1 MSRDLHRAA
10 REGDL
15 VTLAAAIGEGIDLE
29 TRDRS
34 SRTPL
39 HLAAWAGHADAVKA
53 LLAAGVKVNAGAQDE
68 LSALHFAAQKGHSE
82 VIRVLIDGGAKP
94 NSKTRR
100 GANALMMAASHGHTD
115 AVKVLLERKADVNA
129 KNKKGQTAAELCKDP
144 EILQLLKSAKS
155 NAVPVVNVPIV
166 GKRQAPF
173 ESKESMNKM
182 NKEEIPDLD
191 LSAQEGSDQRPSKMP
206 RVMINYDDH
215 DCLE

>member
-29 TRDRS
+29 VRDRS

-82 VIRVLIDGGAKP
+82 VIRVLLDGGAKP

-100 GANALMMAASHGHTD
+100 GANALMMAASHGHKD
-115 AVKVLLERKADVNA
+115 AVKVLLERNADVNA

-144 EILQLLKSAKS
+144 ETLELLNSAQR

-166 GKRQAPF
+166 EKRQAPV
-173 ESKESMNKM
+173 ERKESLN
-182 NKEEIPDLD
+182 EIKNE
-191 LSAQEGSDQRPSKMP
+191 EGSDRRPSKMP
-206 RVMINYDDH
+206 RVLINYDD
-215 DCLE
+215 DD